1 MSVSTLPKRK
11 SSPGRATGDTR
22 PARSASADKASYK
35 SKHQRLHT
43 MIQELRHD
51 SDKLLQ
57 NANKLLARLT

>member
-11 SSPGRATGDTR
+11 PSPGRATGDMR
-22 PARSASADKASYK
+22 PGRSTPADKASYK

>member
-1 MSVSTLPKRK
+1 MSVSTQSKRK
-11 SSPGRATGDTR
+11 PAPGRASGDIR
-22 PARSASADKASYK
+22 PARSTAADKASYK

-51 SDKLLQ
+51 SDALLK